1 MVDVT
6 GALPSSPGQLNISLV
21 QSRECG
27 ALLRATD
34 QAAYT
39 TVEKDLS
46 SDRPPPPQ
54 HPAWAENSTPIYH
67 ACIHATLDYVCF
79 YIQRWVHCC
88 WTTPGWSSEMKKWIA
103 LSSAIDCFFCES
115 LFLSFD
121 VVRSR
126 ILRMERYNG
135 VQSHYYDT
143 VIGTMVIGKVAL
155 LSSSPL
161 IKGLAEWGALK
172 E

>member
-1 MVDVT
+1 MWCSTQGNWPGSLHYRRKRSVFWP
-6 GALPSSPGQLNISLV
+6 PSSATTPSLSWKQHSNI
-21 QSRECG
+21 
-27 ALLRATD
+27 
-34 QAAYT
+34 
-39 TVEKDLS
+39 
-46 SDRPPPPQ
+46 P
-54 HPAWAENSTPIYH
+54 
-67 ACIHATLDYVCF
+67 CIHATLDYVCF

>member
-34 QAAYT
+34 LAAYT

-88 WTTPGWSSEMKKWIA
+88 WTTPGWSSEMKIMNCFIFSNWLLLLWVAVSFIWCCQEPDIKDGTIQW
-103 LSSAIDCFFCES
+103 SSVT
-115 LFLSFD
+115 L
-121 VVRSR
+121 
-126 ILRMERYNG
+126 LRHSYW
-135 VQSHYYDT
+135 YY
-143 VIGTMVIGKVAL
+143 GY
-155 LSSSPL
+155 
-161 IKGLAEWGALK
+161 W
-172 E
+172 

>member
-54 HPAWAENSTPIYH
+54 HPA
-67 ACIHATLDYVCF
+67 
-79 YIQRWVHCC
+79 
-88 WTTPGWSSEMKKWIA
+88 
-103 LSSAIDCFFCES
+103 
-115 LFLSFD
+115 
-121 VVRSR
+121 
-126 ILRMERYNG
+126 
-135 VQSHYYDT
+135 
-143 VIGTMVIGKVAL
+143 
-155 LSSSPL
+155 
-161 IKGLAEWGALK
+161 
-172 E
+172 